1 MARLT
6 PKALHELGTR
16 ALTARATA
24 PEIAACVMDALVA
37 AEAAGQKGHGAA
49 RIPSYAAQAKSG
61 KVDGRATP
69 HATALSDVALR
80 VDARGGFAYPAIDLA
95 LNEAATRA
103 KAHGVAIAAI
113 AHSHHC
119 GQAGWHV
126 ERLAERGLIG
136 LFFANSPS
144 AIAPWGGSRP
154 IFGTNPIA
162 FAAPRGKPGEAPLV
176 IDLSLSKVARGKVM
190 LAKQKGE
197 AIPEGWAVD
206 ADGEP
211 TTDPGAALAG
221 SMLPM
226 GDAKGAALV
235 LMVELL
241 AASLSGSHAGFEA
254 SSFFDADG
262 PPPGV
267 GQLLIAIEPMGP
279 SGGAWAERV
288 ETLIAAMTGQDG
300 ARLPGTRRLAARA
313 AAERDGLD
321 LPDTLIEEIEALA
334 RG

>member
-6 PKALHELGTR
+6 PDALHALGAR
-16 ALTARATA
+16 ALEACGTA
-24 PEIAACVMDALVA
+24 PEIAATVMDALVA
-37 AEAAGQKGHGAA
+37 AEAAGQKGHGAS

-69 HATALSDVALR
+69 VVAALSDVALR
-80 VDARGGFAYPAIDLA
+80 VDARGGFAYPAVDLA
-95 LNEAATRA
+95 VRETAARA
-103 KAHGVAIAAI
+103 KTHGVAIAAI
-113 AHSHHC
+113 ANSHHC

-126 ERLAERGLIG
+126 ERLAARGLIG

-162 FAAPRGKPGEAPLV
+162 FAAPRGTPDEAPLV
-176 IDLSLSKVARGKVM
+176 IDLSLSKVARGKV
-190 LAKQKGE
+190 LVAKQKGE

-206 ADGEP
+206 AEGNP
-211 TTDPGAALAG
+211 TTDPEAALAG

-241 AASLSGSHAGFEA
+241 AAALTGSHAGFEA

-262 PPPGV
+262 PPPKV
-267 GQLLIAIEPMGP
+267 GQLMIAIDPEGL
-279 SGGAWAERV
+279 SAGTWAERV
-288 ETLIAAMTGQDG
+288 ETLLGAMTEQAG

-313 AAERDGLD
+313 AAAADGLEV
-321 LPDTLIEEIEALA
+321 PDALIAEIEALA
-334 RG
+334 AA